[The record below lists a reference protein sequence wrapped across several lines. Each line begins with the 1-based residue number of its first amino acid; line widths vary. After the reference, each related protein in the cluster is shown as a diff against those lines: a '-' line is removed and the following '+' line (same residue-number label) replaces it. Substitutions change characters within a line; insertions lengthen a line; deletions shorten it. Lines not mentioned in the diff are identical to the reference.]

1 MTGRG
6 GIRVEKQV
14 VEGKDPQVEACINV
28 SEKRHCVGE
37 RKGSH
42 EMVQIKL
49 CFRRLSP
56 FFKHVQKWF
65 PGFA

>member
-1 MTGRG
+1 
-6 GIRVEKQV
+6 